1 MAALIRPRV
10 GLLICNYTTYIFLYL
25 QIFLLGFLI
34 LVVIAS
40 TASRE
45 KYSHWVQQWTYKSVG
60 PFSPCQ
66 DLSTHCRR
74 HHRGSMPPKHSSPS
88 PWMWNRRI
96 VCSTKYLRHCCP
108 LCWPSW
114 PLLHTYHGS
123 SSTALH
129 ASAEASS
136 PLPTAA
142 TTRTFYYILQC
153 QPQAFSE

>member
-45 KYSHWVQQWTYKSVG
+45 KYSHWVQQWTYKSFG

-74 HHRGSMPPKHSSPS
+74 HHKGAMPTKHFEL
-88 PWMWNRRI
+88 WVKWTEM
-96 VCSTKYLRHCCP
+96 
-108 LCWPSW
+108 
-114 PLLHTYHGS
+114 HGS
-123 SSTALH
+123 QSIGKCHIACNFLH
-129 ASAEASS
+129 YHRNGAFFWLSA
-136 PLPTAA
+136 PPNGKF
-142 TTRTFYYILQC
+142 RTNPGWLC
-153 QPQAFSE
+153 CADCAVLLVNVRAV